1 MEKRPQVSHEAHPR
15 VGVELIPMSND
26 FPAEKL
32 VQWFEKNQR
41 PLPWRKNYSPYEVW
55 ISEIMAQQT
64 RIDQMIPY
72 FEKFMQRFPDVQS
85 LAAADYQEILKYWEG
100 LGYYSRARNLHA
112 AAKTIVEKLGGELPQ
127 TKEELEELK
136 GFGPYISAA
145 VASIA
150 FNEDVPLVDGNV
162 LRVTARFWGM
172 EDDIALPATRK
183 KFEELLQGVL
193 PHGKARKF
201 NQGLMELGAL
211 ICTPE
216 NPACERCPLQQACVA
231 FRDGR
236 ESELPYKTKK
246 SKVPTKH
253 FAGALIQSQGKWLLR
268 QREEQLLHGMW
279 EIPMQEFSPLED
291 SREAIESKFQQAH
304 FPIRLG
310 KELSQVKHQYSHFT
324 QIVHIFDAKPKGRAN
339 DAPSTKMKY
348 HSLAMMR
355 QLPLSKVQHKI
366 LLIMNNS
373 NYR

>member
-1 MEKRPQVSHEAHPR
+1 
-15 VGVELIPMSND
+15 
-26 FPAEKL
+26 
-32 VQWFEKNQR
+32 
-41 PLPWRKNYSPYEVW
+41 
-55 ISEIMAQQT
+55 MAQQT
-64 RIDQMIPY
+64 RIEQMIPY

-85 LAAADYQEILKYWEG
+85 LAAADYQEVLKYWEG

-112 AAKTIVEKLGGELPQ
+112 AAKTIDEKLRGELPQ

-172 EDDIALPATRK
+172 EDDIALPQTRK
-183 KFEELLQGVL
+183 KFEALLQEAL
-193 PHGKARKF
+193 PRGKAREF

-211 ICTPE
+211 ICTPD
-216 NPACERCPLQQACVA
+216 NPACERCPLQQACIA

-253 FAGALIQSQGKWLLR
+253 FAGVLVQFRGKWLLR
-268 QREEQLLHGMW
+268 QRDESLLHGMW

-291 SREAIESKFQQAH
+291 SKEAIESKFQAAH

-324 QIVHIFDAKPKGRAN
+324 QIVHIFDAKPRGEAR
-339 DAPSTKMKY
+339 DAAPATMKF

-366 LLIMNNS
+366 LQEIQPKK
-373 NYR
+373 